1 MMRLVILVAVTVILV
16 VLLARLFPRF
26 RAQLRRV
33 LASTFVRRILFGV
46 VLRPWESVGV
56 RAPGGRA

>member
-26 RAQLRRV
+26 RTQLRRV
-33 LASTFVRRILFGV
+33 LASRILFGA
-46 VLRPWESVGV
+46 VLRLI
-56 RAPGGRA
+56 RLLIFRR

>member
-16 VLLARLFPRF
+16 VMLARLFPRF

-33 LASTFVRRILFGV
+33 LASLFMRRILFGV
-46 VLRPWESVGV
+46 VLRLI
-56 RAPGGRA
+56 RLLIFRR

>member
-26 RAQLRRV
+26 RTQLRRV
-33 LASTFVRRILFGV
+33 LASSFVRRILFGA
-46 VLRPWESVGV
+46 VLRLI
-56 RAPGGRA
+56 RLLIFRR

>member
-26 RAQLRRV
+26 RTQLRRV
-33 LASTFVRRILFGV
+33 LASPFVRRILFGAA
-46 VLRPWESVGV
+46 LRLI
-56 RAPGGRA
+56 RLLIFRR

>member
-1 MMRLVILVAVTVILV
+1 MMRLVILVAVIVILV

-33 LASTFVRRILFGV
+33 LASPFVRRILFGA
-46 VLRPWESVGV
+46 VLRLI
-56 RAPGGRA
+56 RLLIFRR

>member
-16 VLLARLFPRF
+16 VLLARLVPRF

-33 LASTFVRRILFGV
+33 LASPFVRRILFGA
-46 VLRPWESVGV
+46 VLRLI
-56 RAPGGRA
+56 RLLIFRR

>member
-26 RAQLRRV
+26 RTQLRRV
-33 LASTFVRRILFGV
+33 LGSPFVRRILFGA
-46 VLRPWESVGV
+46 VLRLI
-56 RAPGGRA
+56 RLLIFRR